1 MCHIFI
7 QSSVNGHLGCFHVLA
22 ILSSAAVVIGVRV
35 SFQIMFFSRYMPR
48 SGIARSYSSSI
59 FFFFFLKNLHTVLHN
74 AYTIYI
80 PTNSV
85 RGFPFLHTFWDSFW
99 WILRKTPRL
108 VRLKYAEVIMPTT
121 KSSLKGVSVKPQDYF
136 FEIFLPPK
144 GLLTIRHSSHYWM
157 MCG

>member
-1 MCHIFI
+1 ML
-7 QSSVNGHLGCFHVLA
+7 QWSLGCVYLFKLC
-22 ILSSAAVVIGVRV
+22 
-35 SFQIMFFSRYMPR
+35 FFPDICPEV
-48 SGIARSYSSSI
+48 GLLDHIVAL
-59 FFFFFLKNLHTVLHN
+59 FLFFLKNLHTVLHN